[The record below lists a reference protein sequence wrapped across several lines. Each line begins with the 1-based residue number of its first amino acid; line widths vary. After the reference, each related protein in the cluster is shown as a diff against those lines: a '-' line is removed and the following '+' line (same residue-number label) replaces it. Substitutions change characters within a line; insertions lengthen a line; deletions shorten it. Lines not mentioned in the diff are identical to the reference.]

1 VADYQYTARDVT
13 GKQVTGLIPA
23 GSQQEALMALS
34 TRQLFPLKVALAE
47 SAETNRRSAGRGV
60 SAKHLALFYSQLADL
75 LKSGVPL
82 LRSLDLLE
90 RQARLPAMKFVL
102 QQVREQVAD
111 GTRLYEAMRQH
122 PKVFR
127 ELVVSMVRA
136 GEEGGFL
143 EDVLKRVAL
152 FTEHQEKIKSEVVG
166 AMIYPSFLLIFGSI
180 VVMVLMVYFVPQFE
194 PIFERMRERG
204 GLPWA
209 TTTLITMSDFAQRY
223 WWIAAA
229 AVIGGGIALHQYL
242 NSEPGRWAFDR
253 FRLKAP
259 GISRI
264 ARSLAIARFCRV
276 LGTLLKNGV
285 PILPS
290 LQISKDATAN
300 LILSQAIEKAAEN
313 ISTGKSLAKPLGQSG
328 EFPEEVVEMISV
340 GEEANNL
347 EEVLIA
353 ISENLEN
360 RTNRELAIVVRMLE
374 PMMLLVMA
382 AIVLFVVVALM
393 LPILQSSSI
402 V

>member
-1 VADYQYTARDVT
+1 VADYEYTARDFT

-34 TRQLFPLKVALAE
+34 TRQLFPLRVKLAE
-47 SAETNRRSAGRGV
+47 SAQTNLKSAGKGV
-60 SAKHLALFYSQLADL
+60 ANKHLAIFYSQLADL

-90 RQARLPAMKFVL
+90 RQARLPAMKYVL

-111 GTRLYEAMRQH
+111 GTRLFEAMRQH
-122 PKVFR
+122 PKVFKD
-127 ELVVSMVRA
+127 LVISMVRA

-152 FTEHQEKIKSEVVG
+152 FTEHQEKIKSEVIG
-166 AMIYPSFLLIFGSI
+166 AMIYPSFLLIFGGA
-180 VVMVLMVYFVPQFE
+180 VVAALMVYFVPQFE

-204 GLPWA
+204 GLPAA
-209 TTTLITMSDFAQRY
+209 TTVLIAMSEFSQKY
-223 WWIAAA
+223 WWVALIAIVGG
-229 AVIGGGIALHQYL
+229 VIGLKKYL
-242 NSEPGRWAFDR
+242 DSENGRWQFDK
-253 FRLKAP
+253 FKIHAY
-259 GISRI
+259 GFGRI
-264 ARSLAIARFCRV
+264 AKSLAISRFCRV

-300 LILSQAIEKAAEN
+300 LVLSKEIERAAEN
-313 ISTGKSLAKPLGQSG
+313 ISTGKSLARPLAQSG

-347 EEVLIA
+347 EEVLINIA
-353 ISENLEN
+353 DNLEA
-360 RTNRELAIVVRMLE
+360 RTNKELSIAVRMLE